1 MIALFLLYFFNH
13 ILVFFVALFECSLKF
28 LTSVYRVTVNHFR
41 MGRGQFY
48 RSFIIR
54 VDYLFYHSEF
64 FNKYAFFNFSFFI
77 IFDRYFLLLRSWII
91 LLTSGNPYSILRMSS
106 LFLYFISGP
115 PKSYYNKTSKR
126 KYVAL
131 SSLKLLPLCFFLFQL
146 LYKID
151 IRKSRIRMFVG
162 FVLI

>member
-64 FNKYAFFNFSFFI
+64 FNKYAFFNFSFFTI
-77 IFDRYFLLLRSWII
+77 INGWII
-91 LLTSGNPYSILRMSS
+91 LLTSGNSCSILRMSS
-106 LFLYFISGP
+106 LFLYFINGP
-115 PKSYYNKTSKR
+115 LKSYYNKTSKG
-126 KYVAL
+126 KYVTL
-131 SSLKLLPLCFFLFQL
+131 SSLKLLLLCFFLFQL
-146 LYKID
+146 L
-151 IRKSRIRMFVG
+151 
-162 FVLI
+162 